1 MSFFSVKKEEIKDQ
15 GLPLGKGTGPRR
27 SDSARR
33 HEKGREVGEEGM
45 ELEGKSRGR
54 PLVQPLAGGMGWGRQ
69 EWAEG
74 AGVGRRGETKGPSR
88 ERAGREEKG
97 EEGRK

>member
-33 HEKGREVGEEGM
+33 HEKGREVGEERM

-54 PLVQPLAGGMGWGRQ
+54 PRVQPLARRNGLGKT
-69 EWAEG
+69 
-74 AGVGRRGETKGPSR
+74 GVGRRSR
-88 ERAGREEKG
+88 SG
-97 EEGRK
+97 EER